1 MEIGPPVPP
10 HVVRDIAKDS
20 RASRDNIAKTNL
32 IFFMRT
38 PLRASW
44 MLWSSKKRPQGRF
57 FCLLGGNPG
66 LLFAQAK
73 FRPFRRGMPGEM
85 AYPPVWPAA
94 SKPG

>member
-66 LLFAQAK
+66 LLFA
-73 FRPFRRGMPGEM
+73 PGQISSLPEGHGGRNGL
-85 AYPPVWPAA
+85 PPGLA
-94 SKPG
+94 GRQ